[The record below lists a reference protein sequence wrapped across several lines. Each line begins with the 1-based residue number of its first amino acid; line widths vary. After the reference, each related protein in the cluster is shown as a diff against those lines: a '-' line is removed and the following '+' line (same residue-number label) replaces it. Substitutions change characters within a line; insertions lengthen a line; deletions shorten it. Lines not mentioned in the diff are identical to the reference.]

1 LNDAILAEQVYNAT
15 HYRFKVVANGVT
27 RTFETATRAFR
38 LTSLAGGAANNT
50 IYTIGVATKYNGVW
64 GEYGNECTITTP
76 STIAVRVAKPAST
89 IDTKGKV
96 LDEVAVLAYPSPF
109 TTNFKLNFISSNSA
123 TIAVAV
129 YDMAGRQI
137 ENRLVSNSEINN
149 LELGDRYPSGVY
161 NVIVTQGTVIKIL
174 RVLKN

>member
-1 LNDAILAEQVYNAT
+1 M
-15 HYRFKVVANGVT
+15 
-27 RTFETATRAFR
+27 TARI
-38 LTSLAGGAANNT
+38 S
-50 IYTIGVATKYNGVW
+50 
-64 GEYGNECTITTP
+64 
-76 STIAVRVAKPAST
+76 KPAIT
-89 IDTKGKV
+89 AIAEEKV

-137 ENRLVSNSEINN
+137 ENRIVNNSEINN

-161 NVIVTQGTVIKIL
+161 NVIVTQGAAIKTLRVIK
-174 RVLKN
+174 N